1 MKVKEAA
8 GQEQKTI
15 ITAILDFLD
24 IEKRCKYTSQAA
36 SYLHSGTG
44 NEKGG

>member
-24 IEKRCKYTSQAA
+24 IEKRCK
-36 SYLHSGTG
+36 
-44 NEKGG
+44 